1 MHLSTFPPSTLNP
14 LPIVVSTMA
23 AFPEWYPTDDWS
35 LEQFVDHAKSLLE
48 QEDVERFLQFTL
60 AGKFHD
66 PLGNP
71 RRVRVNPLL
80 DSPSISTL
88 QTIAT
93 RDYDSLIGITN
104 DLPFLCPLAIYP
116 IPTFR
121 DTLTQSN
128 RLTKRIHYQ
137 ASSIFYSKLYTI
149 LLNSLMLHSTAS
161 LCYYVILYP
170 VPSHN
175 CTDRK
180 LYRVGMKLET

>member
-1 MHLSTFPPSTLNP
+1 MIYSYAWIDLSLPPLLTTTFF
-14 LPIVVSTMA
+14 TMA
-23 AFPEWYPTDDWS
+23 AFARGYPTDDWS

-48 QEDVERFLQFTL
+48 QENVESAVEHFLQFAL

-71 RRVRVNPLL
+71 RLVKLNPLL

-88 QTIAT
+88 QTTAT
-93 RDYDSLIGITN
+93 RDFDSLIGITN

-121 DTLTQSN
+121 DTLTKSN

-137 ASSIFYSKLYTI
+137 ASSLF
-149 LLNSLMLHSTAS
+149 HS
-161 LCYYVILYP
+161 
-170 VPSHN
+170 
-175 CTDRK
+175 
-180 LYRVGMKLET
+180 